1 MPSPVRRFVQC
12 LALCAAC
19 VGLVP
24 PSAQGQS
31 LKEQLLGTWT
41 LVSWTQVVG
50 DVEEPGLLGRD
61 PVGQFIFAPDGHMCF
76 SAMRRTRSKL
86 AGPGPQAGTPEEKAA
101 AYDGYVGYC
110 GRYDVSEEERSVTFR
125 LELSSF
131 PNWTGTTQ
139 KRFVEVSGTRLR
151 VNTPPIPVRGKQM
164 VTTVVWERSK

>member
-1 MPSPVRRFVQC
+1 MPNPVRRFVQC

-41 LVSWTQVVG
+41 LVSWKQVVG

-61 PVGQFIFAPDGHMCF
+61 PVGQFMFAPDGHMCF

-139 KRFVEVSGTRLR
+139 KRFVEVTNTRLR

-164 VTTVVWERSK
+164 VTTVVWERAK